1 MDRGQGHTDIN
12 QLIKKTFS
20 KAIESL
26 SSSYQGS
33 SLTDIFITVD
43 KESGEVSFYDDE
55 ENKVAEIVVFDWI
68 DKVDQLNDETVASI
82 LRKITMELD
91 DENAFDSLDIYKP
104 FSVNYSDDGFIVIE
118 ELLLINEES
127 TIDLTNSM
135 MEKFDREFDEF
146 LDKLLKD

>member
-1 MDRGQGHTDIN
+1 MDKGGHTDIS

-26 SSSYQGS
+26 SSNYQGS
-33 SLTDIFITVD
+33 SLTDIFIVVD
-43 KESGEVSFYDDE
+43 KESGEVAFYDDE
-55 ENKVAEIVVFDWI
+55 ENKVAEIVVFDWV
-68 DKVDQLNDETVASI
+68 DKVGQLDDESI
-82 LRKITMELD
+82 ALVLREVVMELD

-118 ELLLINEES
+118 EILLINDDS
-127 TIDLTNSM
+127 TIDLTNGM

-146 LDKLLKD
+146 LEKLLKN